1 VSGVVAWLAPLA
13 VAGGGAG
20 AWWLFRRPQRAL
32 LLLAALVPFNGLLLL
47 VPHPGVLDGWK
58 EALVLGALAG
68 ALLFGERRVAPRPAL
83 PAWVLPLGALVA
95 LGGATAV
102 FVGAS
107 AIVGLK
113 VAFFYALV
121 PVVLWRCPFTTL
133 DRDRLV
139 GVFMA
144 TAVVT
149 SAVGVAQ
156 QMLGAERLVELGY
169 EYNTTVRFA
178 GDQLRSFS
186 TFNQPFPFAFY
197 VVAVSL
203 VAVPVALADR
213 QRWRNRLFLAST
225 PLLVL
230 GVLSSVVRAALLAAL
245 IGGVWLLVRRRRAL
259 ARLVVPVL
267 ALGLLVVGAAG
278 GSFRSADSLLE
289 RFDAWRLAVAQV
301 ADAPFGEG
309 IGASGAAAEKSGAE
323 LTVGSEGSKDPAR
336 RDAAIQA
343 DNYYVKVLI
352 ELGPI
357 GVWLF
362 AVFLVLTIRE
372 GRAVA
377 TARAAIDGAQF
388 DAALADGITAATVA
402 AVVAATVSSYW
413 EIFPVDVVFWLLQ
426 GVLLSLRLFA
436 PGSSATPS
444 PCDLAAAASTP
455 TSARSCEGFA
465 RRRTWI
471 WWPSYSRT
479 PSVPYPPG

>member
-1 VSGVVAWLAPLA
+1 MVWLAPLG
-13 VAGGGAG
+13 VAAGGAG

-32 LLLAALVPFNGLLLL
+32 LLLAALVPFDGLLLL

-58 EALVLGALAG
+58 EALVLGAVAG
-68 ALLFGERRVAPRPAL
+68 AVVFGERRDAPRPPL
-83 PAWVLPLGALVA
+83 PAWVLPLGGLVA
-95 LGGATAV
+95 LAGASAAI
-102 FVGAS
+102 VGAS

-121 PVVLWRCPFTTL
+121 PVVLWRCPFTAR

-139 GVFMA
+139 GVFMV
-144 TAVVT
+144 TAVIT

-156 QMLGAERLVELGY
+156 QLLGAERLVAFGY
-169 EYNTTVRFA
+169 EYDTTVRFA

-203 VAVPVALADR
+203 VAVPVALADCD
-213 QRWRNRLFLAST
+213 RWRNRLFLAST
-225 PLLVL
+225 PLLVV
-230 GVLSSVVRAALLAAL
+230 GVLTTVVRAALLAAL
-245 IGGVWLLVRRRRAL
+245 IGGLWLLVRRRRAL
-259 ARLVVPVL
+259 ARVIVPAL
-267 ALGLLVVGAAG
+267 AFFVLVVGAAG
-278 GSFRSADSLLE
+278 GSFRSADSLRE
-289 RFDAWRLAVAQV
+289 RFDAWRLAATQV
-301 ADAPFGEG
+301 ADAPFGAG

-323 LTVGSEGSKDPAR
+323 LTVGSESAQDPAR

-362 AVFLVLTIRE
+362 AAFLVLTVRE
-372 GRAVA
+372 GRTLA
-377 TARAAIDGAQF
+377 TARAAVDGAQF

-402 AVVAATVSSYW
+402 AVAAATVSSYW

-426 GVLLSLRLFA
+426 GVLLSQRLLA

-444 PCDLAAAASTP
+444 PCDLAAAAPPP
-455 TSARSCEGFA
+455 TSGRSCEDFA
-465 RRRTWI
+465 RRQTWT
-471 WWPSYSRT
+471 WWPSCSRT
-479 PSVPYPPG
+479 PSVPCPSG